1 MKNIPHGRFDDHILH
16 DISKKEQ
23 AQFLTLYDLGWA
35 DMYIEEEDRDTSVY
49 ISEQGFEAGD
59 GNEYKYL
66 VLGSYDDEEKNQ
78 IRYAQFT
85 NSQEVYDYWEQV
97 LKDQGI

>member
-1 MKNIPHGRFDDHILH
+1 MTAIPNISMNDVVIDNLSKEEQNRFHV
-16 DISKKEQ
+16 
-23 AQFLTLYDLGWA
+23 LYELGWA
-35 DMYIEEEDRDTSVY
+35 DLHVEEEDRDTSIYVA
-49 ISEQGFEAGD
+49 EQGFEAGD

-66 VLGSYDDEEKNQ
+66 VLGSCDDEEENQ

-85 NSQEVYDYWEQV
+85 NNQEVYAHWERV